1 MKTIL
6 LIVVLAF
13 FITIAGM
20 PIVVDLHTA
29 SAQTQTA
36 SPLQVVQQPVATG
49 KPVLVQNP
57 AALRATRDQPRIVHP
72 FEEGF
77 AGLCRSVDTTFAWW
91 DRESQKCI
99 ALDVS
104 SDQIYEPN

>member
-6 LIVVLAF
+6 LIVVLAV
-13 FITIAGM
+13 IVTVGM

-36 SPLQVVQQPVATG
+36 SPLEVERPETN
-49 KPVLVQNP
+49 KPVLAQNP
-57 AALRATRDQPRIVHP
+57 ATLQVTRDQPKIAYP

-77 AGLCRSVDTTFAWW
+77 AGVCRSVATTFAWW
-91 DRESQKCI
+91 DHQTQKCI